1 MKRIF
6 IFGLGLLFILGGCS
20 SAPKAAPQNT
30 SSRPLALALGPDKT
44 QRKIFKQQGKQIRRL
59 VKRDQKAAD
68 AQYKAA
74 IKEELSQIIS
84 QATDQSMAW
93 AIQRVAAE
101 KENLVQWER
110 KLQEHQAHLD
120 EIKARRVD
128 EILSGEAQ
136 QRFKL
141 AKRRWKKEIK
151 DLKKSMK

>member
-6 IFGLGLLFILGGCS
+6 IFGLGLLFVLGGCS
-20 SAPKAAPQNT
+20 SAQKSAPQNT
-30 SSRPLALALGPDKT
+30 SARPLALAVGPDKT

-59 VKRDQKAAD
+59 VKQYQKAS
-68 AQYKAA
+68 AQEKVA
-74 IKEELSQIIS
+74 IKEQLSQIIS

-93 AIQRVAAE
+93 AMQRVSAE
-101 KENLVQWER
+101 KENLAQWER
-110 KLQEHQAHLD
+110 KLQERQAHLD

-136 QRFKL
+136 HRFKL
-141 AKRRWKKEIK
+141 AKKRWKKEIR